1 MGSVFDLT
9 EEEILRYSRHIILSE
24 VGGAGQQKLKDANV
38 LVVGAGG
45 LGSPVLLYLAAAGV
59 GHIGVIEDDVVDVT
73 NLQRQIIH
81 STTDVDKPKVYSAS
95 ESMKQINPHIEVDVY
110 HERLTKDN
118 IFSLLENY
126 DIVVDGVDNFPT
138 RYLIN
143 DACVMKKKK
152 LVEGG
157 IFRFMGLGM
166 SISGGETACYRCVY
180 EEPPPPGTVP
190 SCAEAGILGAV
201 AGVVGTLQATEVL
214 KMITGVG
221 EPLYNRLL
229 QFDAE
234 ALHFHELNAKRNP
247 KCPVC
252 GENPTITEL
261 IEYAY
266 TCETQAPDSS
276 T

>member
-1 MGSVFDLT
+1 MFNLSD
-9 EEEILRYSRHIILSE
+9 EEILRYSRHIILTE
-24 VGGAGQQKLKDANV
+24 VGGAGQQKLKDASV

-45 LGSPVLLYLAAAGV
+45 LGSPVLLYLTAAGI
-59 GHIGVIEDDVVDVT
+59 GRIGVIEDDVVDVT

-81 STTDVDKPKVYSAS
+81 CTPDVDKPKVKSA
-95 ESMKQINPHIEVDVY
+95 EETMKQINPHVEVDVY

-118 IFSLLENY
+118 IFSIIDKY
-126 DIVVDGVDNFPT
+126 DIIVDGVDNFPT

-143 DACVMKKKK
+143 DACVIRKKT

-157 IFRFMGLGM
+157 ILRFMGLIM
-166 SISGGETACYRCVY
+166 SISGGETACYRCVF

-190 SCAEAGILGAV
+190 TCAEAGVLGAV

-214 KMITGVG
+214 KIITGVG
-221 EPLYNRLL
+221 TPLFNRLL

-234 ALHFHELNAKRNP
+234 ELRFHEVKAQRNP

-252 GENPTITEL
+252 GDQPTITEL
-261 IEYAY
+261 IEYTYA
-266 TCETQAPDSS
+266 CETQGPKSS
-276 T
+276 

>member
-1 MGSVFDLT
+1 MFNLSD
-9 EEEILRYSRHIILSE
+9 EEILRYSRHIILPE
-24 VGGAGQQKLKDANV
+24 VGGTGQQKLKDASV

-45 LGSPVLLYLAAAGV
+45 LGSPVLLYLTAAGI
-59 GHIGVIEDDVVDVT
+59 GRIGVIEDDVVDVT

-81 STTDVDKPKVYSAS
+81 TTPDIDKPKVVSAG
-95 ESMKQINPHIEVDVY
+95 ETMKQINPLVEVDICRD
-110 HERLTKDN
+110 RLTKDN
-118 IFSLLENY
+118 IFSLIDKY
-126 DIVVDGVDNFPT
+126 DIIVDGVDNFPT

-143 DACVMKKKK
+143 DACVMKKKT
-152 LVEGG
+152 LIEGG
-157 IFRFMGLGM
+157 ILRFMGLIM
-166 SISGGETACYRCVY
+166 SIKGGETACYRCVF

-214 KMITGVG
+214 KIVTGVG
-221 EPLYNRLL
+221 EPLFNRML

-234 ALHFHELNAKRNP
+234 GLRFHEVNARRNP

-266 TCETQAPDSS
+266 TCETQAPGAS
-276 T
+276 

>member
-1 MGSVFDLT
+1 MFNLT
-9 EEEILRYSRHIILSE
+9 EEEILRYSRHIILPE
-24 VGGAGQQKLKDANV
+24 VGGSGQQKLKESSV

-45 LGSPVLLYLAAAGV
+45 LGSPALLYLTAAGV
-59 GHIGVIEDDVVDVT
+59 GRIGIIEDDVVDLT
-73 NLQRQIIH
+73 NLQRQVLH
-81 STTDVDKPKVYSAS
+81 ATADVGKPKVNSAS
-95 ESMKQINPHIEVDVY
+95 ETMKQINPHVEIDVY
-110 HERLTKDN
+110 QKRLTKEN
-118 IFSLLENY
+118 ILPLLEKY

-143 DACVMKKKK
+143 DACVMKNKI

-157 IFRFMGLGM
+157 ILRFMGLIM
-166 SISGGETACYRCVY
+166 SIKGGETACYRCVF

-214 KMITGVG
+214 KIITDVG
-221 EPLYNRLL
+221 EPLYNRML

-234 ALHFHELNAKRNP
+234 ELRFHEVKARRNP

-252 GENPTITEL
+252 GKNPAITEL
-261 IEYAY
+261 VEYDY
-266 TCETQAPDSS
+266 TCDIQAP
-276 T
+276 

>member
-1 MGSVFDLT
+1 MFDLT

-73 NLQRQIIH
+73 NLQRQVIH
-81 STTDVDKPKVYSAS
+81 STTDVDKPKVHSAS

-118 IFSLLENY
+118 IFSLLDNY

-157 IFRFMGLGM
+157 ILRFMGLVM

-214 KMITGVG
+214 KIITGVG

-261 IEYAY
+261 VEYAY
-266 TCETQAPDSS
+266 TCETQVPGSPG
-276 T
+276 